1 MTPTFWRA
9 ADYEL
14 EIERSAKG
22 NPILRGVLLR
32 FNEWNEINSPL
43 EGHFMESFTPSVFK
57 KTISENIAKIRAI
70 FQHGRDPQIGDK
82 PLGRIRDMPNDGVAQ
97 RYEVELFRASY
108 VDDLLPAL
116 EAGQFGSSFSARNI
130 TSVTRNKVEASDY
143 NPEALPEV
151 VRKELAMREF
161 GPVTYPAISSATAEI
176 GHMRSLTDDHL
187 QPAWAE
193 LLTTMGWQPS
203 TVRAATLEPDEEPE
217 PEAEPAEAEPEET
230 TPPDDEPEHS
240 ADEVDKREEET
251 PSWQLR
257 R

>member
-1 MTPTFWRA
+1 
-9 ADYEL
+9 
-14 EIERSAKG
+14 
-22 NPILRGVLLR
+22 
-32 FNEWNEINSPL
+32 
-43 EGHFMESFTPSVFK
+43 
-57 KTISENIAKIRAI
+57 
-70 FQHGRDPQIGDK
+70 
-82 PLGRIRDMPNDGVAQ
+82 
-97 RYEVELFRASY
+97 
-108 VDDLLPAL
+108 
-116 EAGQFGSSFSARNI
+116 
-130 TSVTRNKVEASDY
+130 
-143 NPEALPEV
+143 
-151 VRKELAMREF
+151 MREF

-193 LLTTMGWQPS
+193 LLTTMGWQPP

-240 ADEVDKREEET
+240 ADEVDKREEEP